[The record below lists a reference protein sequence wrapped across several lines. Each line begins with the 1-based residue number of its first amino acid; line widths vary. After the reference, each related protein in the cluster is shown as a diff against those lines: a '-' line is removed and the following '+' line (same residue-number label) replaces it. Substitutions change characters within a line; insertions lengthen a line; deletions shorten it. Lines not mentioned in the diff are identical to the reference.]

1 MGPARLAGKKG
12 RTKMNSTFTRVALGA
27 VAASLFALP
36 VFAQSADWK
45 VDSNHSSAR
54 ISIQAQSRGESS
66 ITLGAAAASGLLR
79 VDTSNPSN
87 SSLQFELD
95 PAGAGNEIVADDPV
109 ETTRLTFHS
118 QKASLT
124 ADGKLKLTGTL
135 TVSTVL
141 REVQLDGNEAY
152 SGPVETGRV
161 VYQASREESLILAIP
176 AGARNGRGGKFI
188 EVSTALNVNAE
199 DFPELVNEVLST
211 NWPSKAQDRNCESSA
226 SAGEDYSGTLCIGTA
241 VESRSANR
249 AAASFSEDYAGGEP
263 ILAQPANVVTV
274 ALHLRLAP
282 QGVQLSTKTGQ

>member
-12 RTKMNSTFTRVALGA
+12 RPKMNSTFTRVALGA
-27 VAASLFALP
+27 VAASFLALP
-36 VFAQSADWK
+36 VFAQSADWR

-54 ISIQAQSRGESS
+54 ISIQAQSGGESS

-226 SAGEDYSGTLCIGTA
+226 SAGEDYSGTLCTGTA